1 MKITVIGTGYVG
13 LVSGACLSK
22 LGINVTCVDINKEKI
37 LNLKKGI
44 IPIYEPGL
52 EDLLKNN
59 ENISFSTN
67 LEESMKDAEIIM
79 IAVGTPENKECL
91 QGSSDLQYI
100 YKAAENIAVYLRA
113 YQVVVT
119 KSTVP
124 VGTNLRIKEI
134 IQKARPDLN
143 DGVDFGVA
151 SNPEFLREGSAIF
164 DFLNPDR
171 VVIGTDCEKTK
182 KTIGQLYRPLEEK
195 GYTVFHTDITSAE
208 LIKYAANGF
217 LATKIAFINQISDLC
232 EKAGADINDVS
243 FGIGLDKRI
252 NPFFLNPGPGYG
264 GSCFPKDT
272 KALAQTAQIYGAD
285 IGIID
290 AVIRANAD
298 RKFILAKRLI
308 TYFKN
313 HPLQKKI
320 AILGITFKANTDD
333 LREAASLTIIPEL
346 LKAGLEVIIYDPLY
360 FKGSGREDKISV
372 LQNVEWAVTLD
383 EALKNADGLCI
394 LTEWDEFRN
403 LKLDK
408 IYAQMSGD
416 KPLFADYRNL
426 YKPSDL
432 TKFYAITLGRQDI
445 A

>member
-22 LGINVTCVDINKEKI
+22 LGINTTCVDIDEEKI
-37 LNLKKGI
+37 LNLKNGI

-52 EDLLKNN
+52 EDFLKDNK
-59 ENISFSTN
+59 NISFSTN

-79 IAVGTPENKECL
+79 IAVGTPENKGCPH
-91 QGSSDLQYI
+91 GSSDLQYI
-100 YKAAENIAVYLRA
+100 YKAAQNIAAHLTT

-119 KSTVP
+119 KSTVS

-134 IQKARPDLN
+134 IQNLRPDLKE
-143 DGVDFGVA
+143 GVDFDVA
-151 SNPEFLREGSAIF
+151 SNPEFLREGSAIS
-164 DFLNPDR
+164 DFMNPDR
-171 VVIGTDCEKTK
+171 VVIGTDCKKAK
-182 KTIGQLYRPLEEK
+182 KTLLELYKPLKKK
-195 GYTVFHTDITSAE
+195 GYTIFHTDITSAE

-232 EKAGADINDVS
+232 EKAGADIHDVS

-252 NPFFLNPGPGYG
+252 NPHFLNPGPGYG

-272 KALAQTAQIYGAD
+272 KALAQTAEIYGSD
-285 IGIID
+285 LGIID
-290 AVIRANAD
+290 AVIKANRD
-298 RKFILAKRLI
+298 RKSILANRLI

-313 HPLQKKI
+313 HPHQKKI

-346 LKAGLEVIIYDPLY
+346 MKAGLEVIIFDPLY

-372 LQNVEWAVTLD
+372 FKNVRWAATLD
-383 EALKNADGLCI
+383 DALKNADGLCI
-394 LTEWDEFRN
+394 LTEWGEFKN
-403 LKLDK
+403 LPLDK
-408 IYAQMSGD
+408 IHAQMNGE

-432 TKFYAITLGRQDI
+432 CNFYAVTLGRRDS
-445 A
+445 